1 MSADFSQ
8 YTFIQGL
15 ERKWP
20 LILSELQLLLLREVE
35 NRNNHFDFWH
45 ERGIYEGQWKVFGL
59 YAFGEKLTQN
69 CDLCPVTTEIV
80 ESIPGMTTAGFSAM
94 KPNTR
99 IMPHRGYTSDV
110 LRCHLGLIVPE
121 IVPEVCSLNKLN
133 VIEPLCAL
141 RVGSRI
147 YQWQQGKAFVFDD
160 TETHEAW
167 NASDQS
173 RYILLI
179 DFLK

>member
-1 MSADFSQ
+1 MMNLNRWVSADFSQ

-59 YAFGEKLTQN
+59 YAFGEKLTHN

-80 ESIPGMTTAGFSAM
+80 ESIPGMTWGHPVNSRSPVLYFLLVFCFFRFSVFFETLRLRAKKSNTAKM
-94 KPNTR
+94 V
-99 IMPHRGYTSDV
+99 HRRWVVSV
-110 LRCHLGLIVPE
+110 LWGW
-121 IVPEVCSLNKLN
+121 N
-133 VIEPLCAL
+133 L
-141 RVGSRI
+141 RQR
-147 YQWQQGKAFVFDD
+147 
-160 TETHEAW
+160 
-167 NASDQS
+167 
-173 RYILLI
+173 
-179 DFLK
+179 